1 MKTETHR
8 AASWRRKFSERH
20 KLFVLNSKFT
30 LSLQANQISFF
41 PKKRILSP
49 FVFRA
54 LPCVFQKGSLTVE
67 AAMILPIF
75 LLAML
80 AVFGYIPA
88 YARQVDMTQKLLETA
103 EKSAVYRAVGQT
115 DEGSGNDG
123 TCRKSYRDAP
133 MVNFPGAGG
142 LWLTAEVRV
151 RPWTGYDGDLGLE
164 GESPDCRIVYIS
176 DNREVYHTS
185 PECSYLDIHLT
196 SMSKAQVK
204 GGRNRDGQRYT
215 ACDRCCRGYAG
226 SVVYVSE
233 NGSHYHS
240 STACGGLARSPEA
253 VLMSAIKD
261 LSLCSR
267 CAKGTHK

>member
-123 TCRKSYRDAP
+123 TFRK
-133 MVNFPGAGG
+133 
-142 LWLTAEVRV
+142 
-151 RPWTGYDGDLGLE
+151 
-164 GESPDCRIVYIS
+164 
-176 DNREVYHTS
+176 
-185 PECSYLDIHLT
+185 
-196 SMSKAQVK
+196 
-204 GGRNRDGQRYT
+204 
-215 ACDRCCRGYAG
+215 
-226 SVVYVSE
+226 
-233 NGSHYHS
+233 
-240 STACGGLARSPEA
+240 
-253 VLMSAIKD
+253 
-261 LSLCSR
+261 
-267 CAKGTHK
+267 